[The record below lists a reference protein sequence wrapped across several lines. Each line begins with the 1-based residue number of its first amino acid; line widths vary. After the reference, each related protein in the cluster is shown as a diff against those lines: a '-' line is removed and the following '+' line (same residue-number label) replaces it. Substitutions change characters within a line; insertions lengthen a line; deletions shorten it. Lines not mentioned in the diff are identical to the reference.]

1 VNERSSRSR
10 RSSRWFDD
18 ADIVA
23 AMLRTMIVVALVGCS
38 GSRPASRV
46 PADPQ
51 SVFWNDLRAL
61 CGRAFDGA
69 IAVDQGAGNAPDPF
83 TGKMLRMHV
92 RECTEREIRVPFHVG
107 DDRSRTWVFTR
118 LPSGLRLAHDH
129 RHEDGTADVLTMY
142 GGDTV
147 DPGTPAGQRF
157 PANAYSRDLFTRENR
172 LVSVPNVWIVAVV
185 PGRRFS
191 YTLTRPGRELRIDFD
206 LTRPVPAPPPPW
218 AQE

>member
-1 VNERSSRSR
+1 
-10 RSSRWFDD
+10 
-18 ADIVA
+18 
-23 AMLRTMIVVALVGCS
+23 MLRTMILVALVGCS
-38 GSRPASRV
+38 GSRPASRI

-51 SVFWNDLRAL
+51 SVFWSDLRAL

-69 IAVDQGAGNAPDPF
+69 IAVDQGGGNAPDPF
-83 TGKMLRMHV
+83 TGKVLRMHV

-147 DPGTPAGQRF
+147 DLGTPAGQRF

-191 YTLTRPGRELRIDFD
+191 YALTRPGREFRIDFD